1 LRNNR
6 MSSGTST
13 PSISTRRTA
22 KPEHLPGLTHQIDT
36 VDDETTAR
44 TLDERARFE
53 ERWHAVH

>member
-1 LRNNR
+1 

-36 VDDETTAR
+36 VDDETTAQ